1 MGLKRFT
8 NWCFSLIL
16 LLSVLLVSCQK
27 DTGDQQVD
35 QKKIALAADSTL
47 KATSPDN
54 FLATDGTL
62 TITMQDSVY
71 TFDAAK
77 DSIAFVN
84 MSVGD
89 NRYFGI
95 TAINK
100 AHTLSFGVSSKGAAA
115 DSLIKPVA
123 GGQLLMMADVI
134 HTKQFT
140 LTQYAEPGD
149 AGKIVLNQYR
159 QKDVLAKGTFFTF
172 LSKDDEPNSSLYRV
186 EGTFDLKL
194 KKQ

>member
-1 MGLKRFT
+1 MDLKRFT
-8 NWCFSLIL
+8 NWYFSLVL

-27 DTGDQQVD
+27 DSGDQQVE
-35 QKKIALAADSTL
+35 QKQIAVAADSVIN
-47 KATSPDN
+47 AASPDN
-54 FLATDGTL
+54 FLATEGTL

-71 TFDAAK
+71 TFDAEK
-77 DSIAFVN
+77 DSVAFVN
-84 MSVGD
+84 MNVGE

-100 AHTLSFGVSSKGAAA
+100 AHTMSFGVSSKGAAA
-115 DSLIKPVA
+115 DSLTKPVA

-149 AGKIVLNQYR
+149 AGKINLDQYR
-159 QKDVLAKGTFFTF
+159 QKDVLAKGSFFTF

-194 KKQ
+194 KKR

>member
-1 MGLKRFT
+1 MGSKRFT
-8 NWCFSLIL
+8 NWYFSLVL

-27 DTGDQQVD
+27 DTGDQQVE

-54 FLATDGTL
+54 FLATEGML

-71 TFDAAK
+71 TFDAQK

-140 LTQYAEPGD
+140 LIQYAEPGD
-149 AGKIVLNQYR
+149 AGKIMLDQYR

-186 EGTFDLKL
+186 EGTFNLKL

>member
-8 NWCFSLIL
+8 NWYFTLMLAMS
-16 LLSVLLVSCQK
+16 SLLVSCQK

-35 QKKIALAADSTL
+35 QKKMALGADSVI

-54 FLATDGTL
+54 FLATEGTL

-77 DSIAFVN
+77 DSVAFVN

-115 DSLIKPVA
+115 DSLTKPVA
-123 GGQLLMMADVI
+123 GGQLLMIADVM

-149 AGKIVLNQYR
+149 SGKIKLDKYR
-159 QKDVLAKGTFFTF
+159 QNDVLAKGTFFTF

>member
-1 MGLKRFT
+1 MHSKRFT
-8 NWCFSLIL
+8 PWYVSLVL
-16 LLSVLLVSCQK
+16 LLSVLATACQK
-27 DTGDQQVD
+27 DTGEQAID
-35 QKKIALAADSTL
+35 QKKIALSADSVISTS
-47 KATSPDN
+47 SPDN
-54 FLATDGTL
+54 FLATAGTL
-62 TITMQDSVY
+62 TITMQDSTY
-71 TFDAAK
+71 TFDASK
-77 DSIAFVN
+77 DSVAFVN
-84 MSVGD
+84 MSVGG

-100 AHTLSFGVSSKGAAA
+100 AHTLSFGVSSKGTAT
-115 DSLIKPVA
+115 DSLTKPVA
-123 GGQLLMMADVI
+123 GGQLLMMADVM

-149 AGKIVLNQYR
+149 AGKINLVQYR
-159 QKDVLAKGTFFTF
+159 QKDMLAKGNFFTF

>member
-1 MGLKRFT
+1 MNLKRFT
-8 NWCFSLIL
+8 NWYVSLVL
-16 LLSVLLVSCQK
+16 LLSVMASSCQK
-27 DTGDQQVD
+27 DTGEQAVD
-35 QKKIALAADSTL
+35 QKITATNADSVL

-54 FLATDGTL
+54 YLATEGIL
-62 TITMQDSVY
+62 IIKMQDSTY

-77 DSIAFVN
+77 DSVAFVN
-84 MSVGD
+84 MSAGD

-100 AHTLSFGVSSKGAAA
+100 DHTLSFGISSKGTAA
-115 DSLIKPVA
+115 DSLTKPVA

-134 HTKQFT
+134 HTRQYT

-149 AGKIVLNQYR
+149 AGKINLLQYR
-159 QKDVLAKGTFFTF
+159 QNDVLAKGNFFTF

-186 EGTFDLKL
+186 QGTFDLKL